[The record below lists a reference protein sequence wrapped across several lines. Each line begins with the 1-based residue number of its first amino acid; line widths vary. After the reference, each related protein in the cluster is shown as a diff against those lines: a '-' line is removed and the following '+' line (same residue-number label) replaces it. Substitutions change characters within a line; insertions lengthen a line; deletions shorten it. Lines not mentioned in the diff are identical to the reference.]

1 MFQREEHFAATGV
14 RVNCLCPWFV
24 QTELSELT
32 KEKDIYFPTKY
43 PEVFEELLTEYG
55 FIQ

>member
-24 QTELSELT
+24 QTEMSELT
-32 KEKDIYFPTKY
+32 KEKDMYFPTKY